1 MRPSRLRRY
10 DERGEL
16 VSEVRIGSWQGDAP
30 HRIQIARPA
39 EGYEAI
45 LDFDRVDRNV
55 PVPAQAFVPRTP
67 AGYKLVEVSSLT
79 ERGFPPRERAMG
91 GLGGPKGT
99 PSLLSERGIYSR
111 VSE

>member
-1 MRPSRLRRY
+1 MRSR
-10 DERGEL
+10 
-16 VSEVRIGSWQGDAP
+16 
-30 HRIQIARPA
+30 QIDRPA

-45 LDFDRVDRNV
+45 LDFEKVQRNV

-67 AGYKLVEVSSLT
+67 AGYKVVEVSSLS
-79 ERGFPPRERAMG
+79 ERGIHSRVSG

-99 PSLLSERGIYSR
+99 PSLLSERGIHSR